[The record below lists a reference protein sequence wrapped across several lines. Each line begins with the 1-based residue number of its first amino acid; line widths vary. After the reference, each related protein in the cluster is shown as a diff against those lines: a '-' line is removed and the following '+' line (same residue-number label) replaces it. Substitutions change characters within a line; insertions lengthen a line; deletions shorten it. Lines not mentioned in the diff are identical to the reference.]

1 MNSPLLIENK
11 VNIAKLNPL
20 IEAADLDQIEEYTT
34 NELKNYHK
42 FCGKV
47 ITSLLINRFEEEE
60 EEEEG
65 YYAGCEFEIVT
76 PDKVDLMELS
86 INLGTNLIS
95 NGDFCRVSVLVRSK
109 EGSPNMF
116 KVFQVELTKEK
127 LAFLTQDNGLDREY
141 KLSKSALS
149 FGTALLK
156 SRVFCDLSPRHVP
169 K

>member
-20 IEAADLDQIEEYTT
+20 IEAADLDQIEEYTA
-34 NELKNYHK
+34 NKLKNYHK

-60 EEEEG
+60 G
-65 YYAGCEFEIVT
+65 YYPGCKFEIVT

-109 EGSPNMF
+109 EGSLNMF

-127 LAFLTQDNGLDREY
+127 FAFLTQDNGLNLEY
-141 KLSKSALS
+141 KFEQVGAFFWNRS
-149 FGTALLK
+149 F
-156 SRVFCDLSPRHVP
+156 
-169 K
+169 

>member
-60 EEEEG
+60 EEG

-109 EGSPNMF
+109 EGSLNMF

-141 KLSKSALS
+141 KFEQVGAFFWNRAFKE
-149 FGTALLK
+149 
-156 SRVFCDLSPRHVP
+156 SRIL
-169 K
+169 

>member
-11 VNIAKLNPL
+11 VNIAKLNPP
-20 IEAADLDQIEEYTT
+20 IVAADLDQIEEYTA
-34 NELKNYHK
+34 NKLKNYHK

-60 EEEEG
+60 EG
-65 YYAGCEFEIVT
+65 YYPRCKFEIVT

-109 EGSPNMF
+109 EGSLNMF

-127 LAFLTQDNGLDREY
+127 LAFLTRKWSG
-141 KLSKSALS
+141 
-149 FGTALLK
+149 
-156 SRVFCDLSPRHVP
+156 SRV
-169 K
+169 